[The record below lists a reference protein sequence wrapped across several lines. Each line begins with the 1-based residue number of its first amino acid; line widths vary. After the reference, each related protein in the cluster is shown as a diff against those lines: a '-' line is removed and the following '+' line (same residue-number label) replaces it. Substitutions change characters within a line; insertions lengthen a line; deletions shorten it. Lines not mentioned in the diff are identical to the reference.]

1 MGVSPG
7 VAERTPFYHLSECLL
22 EPILAARW
30 VKMAPKTANL
40 APRWAQHGQ
49 FGIENAHFGILFG
62 ASWRLF
68 GDLGREKPKFQKLA
82 SRLDGS
88 TIFKVSGPL
97 GKPILAHLGA
107 MLAHLGALLGY
118 PGPSWRHLGTTWRQD
133 GTQERQ
139 EANLQGPPWHKWT
152 PPEAVRGRQARWRV
166 IRQDPIPPSPDPSPC
181 SNRGLNEMHLGAAKV
196 LALSGRRRRRL
207 MRIMRIL

>member
-1 MGVSPG
+1 MGEDG
-7 VAERTPFYHLSECLL
+7 AQDRQLG
-22 EPILAARW
+22 A
-30 VKMAPKTANL
+30 KMG
-40 APRWAQHGQ
+40 QHGQ
-49 FGIENAHFGILFG
+49 FRIENAHFGTLFG

-107 MLAHLGALLGY
+107 MLAHLGAMLGY
-118 PGPSWRHLGTTWRQD
+118 LGPSWRHLGPTWRQD
-133 GTQERQ
+133 GTEERQ
-139 EANLQGPPWHKWT
+139 EANLQRPPWHKWA

-166 IRQDPIPPSPDPSPC
+166 IRRIPMSPSPDPSPC
-181 SNRGLNEMHLGAAKV
+181 SYQRGQ
-196 LALSGRRRRRL
+196 
-207 MRIMRIL
+207 